1 MPLLCEKPPECGG
14 GQKRWRKRT
23 GALDGRIQHELWN
36 RLDNPN
42 RSGIDWDSSSPNAFL
57 LFLEKDDDASFVDDE
72 SPFLTGR
79 WADDDDD
86 MQSFFLLKAEDDDD
100 KSVGGVG

>member
-1 MPLLCEKPPECGG
+1 
-14 GQKRWRKRT
+14 
-23 GALDGRIQHELWN
+23 
-36 RLDNPN
+36 LDNPN

-57 LFLEKDDDASFVDDE
+57 LFLEKDDDASFDDE

-79 WADDDDD
+79 WADDDD

-100 KSVGGVG
+100 KSVGVLRERKSINLLFYTTLY